1 MYNISFKNS
10 VTQDLKGIDKK
21 QIKRIFDK
29 IEKDLA
35 EKPDQ
40 YPELKGKFAGLR
52 KFRVGDYRIIYSI
65 TSDNTVLILRIKH
78 RKEAYE

>member
-1 MYNISFKNS
+1 MYKITFKNS

-21 QIKRIFDK
+21 QIIRILDK

-35 EKPDQ
+35 EKPES

-52 KFRVGDYRIIYSI
+52 KFRVGDYRIIFTI
-65 TSDNTVLILRIKH
+65 KDQQTVLVLRIKH

>member
-65 TSDNTVLILRIKH
+65 TSDSTVLVLRIKH